1 MKKIILLWGILV
13 ISSVILTGCIN
24 FGSPEINQDQMFE
37 DYDYMVNVLHNMMP
51 HAIVIR
57 KSYNIDVWKKLAD
70 YRKKIPQI
78 KNTREFAVL
87 VASALYAC
95 KGHHLG
101 LKRVSPSMDENYLK
115 SIYGE
120 VDTKLSVMRN
130 YDLEL
135 A

>member
-24 FGSPEINQDQMFE
+24 FGSSEINQDQMFE

-57 KSYNIDVWKKLAD
+57 KSYNIDVWKKLAV

-101 LKRVSPSMDENYLK
+101 LKRV
-115 SIYGE
+115 
-120 VDTKLSVMRN
+120 TT
-130 YDLEL
+130 
-135 A
+135 